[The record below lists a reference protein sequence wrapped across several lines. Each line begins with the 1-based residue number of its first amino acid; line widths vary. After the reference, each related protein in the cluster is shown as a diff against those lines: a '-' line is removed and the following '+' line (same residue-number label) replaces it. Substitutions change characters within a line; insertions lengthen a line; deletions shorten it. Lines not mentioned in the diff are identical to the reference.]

1 MDILV
6 IGSGGREHALCWA
19 LQKEQAHQI
28 FCAPGN
34 AGIAEIARCV
44 PLNATDVRAL
54 ADFAE
59 QEKIALAV
67 VGGEAPL
74 AAGVADEFAARS
86 LAIAGPTKDA
96 ARLESSKVFAKAF
109 MVRHGIPTARFR
121 VADSVSEARK
131 ILQSGE
137 FRETISGEAGVVIKA
152 DGLAGGKGVT
162 VARTRA
168 EAEAAIGRLMEDG
181 EKPGT
186 AGGRVVIEEALAG
199 PEASLLIF
207 TDGRD
212 YQLMPAARDHK
223 RVGEHDTGPNT
234 GGMGAITAPE
244 VLDKEMAKRVVREIV
259 EPTLEG
265 ARREGFPFR
274 GILYFGLMLT
284 SEGPCLL
291 EYNVRFGDPEAQ
303 AILLRFDGDLAE
315 VFDGVAHKNLAGKSV
330 RWSNDASA
338 CIVLAARGYPNE
350 VETGAHIEGLEQARQ
365 TSGVQIFHS
374 GTSRTRE
381 GIWMTAAGRVL
392 GVAAAHPKL
401 EGALQCCY
409 QAIDH
414 IRWEGMHYRHDIGQ
428 FA

>member
-1 MDILV
+1 M
-6 IGSGGREHALCWA
+6 
-19 LQKEQAHQI
+19 HQI

-44 PLNATDVRAL
+44 PLNVTNIRRL

-59 QEKIALAV
+59 QERIALTV

-74 AAGVADEFAARS
+74 AAGVVDEFAARG
-86 LAIAGPTKDA
+86 LAIAGPTRKA

-109 MVRHGIPTARFR
+109 MMRHGIPTARFR
-121 VADSVSEARK
+121 VADSVSEGRE

-137 FRETISGEAGVVIKA
+137 FGKTINGEAGVVIKA

-168 EAEAAIGRLMEDG
+168 EAEAAVVQLMEEGRGGAGKSAGRL
-181 EKPGT
+181 
-186 AGGRVVIEEALAG
+186 VIEEALTG
-199 PEASLLIF
+199 PEASLLLF

-244 VLDKEMAKRVVREIV
+244 VLDKETTERVVREIV

-284 SEGPCLL
+284 EEGPRLL

-303 AILLRFDGDLAE
+303 AILLRFEGDLAD
-315 VFDGVAHKNLAGKSV
+315 VFDGVAHGNLGGESV
-330 RWSNDASA
+330 RWSSDASA
-338 CIVLAARGYPNE
+338 CVVLAARGYPNE
-350 VETGAHIEGLEQARQ
+350 VETGAPIEGLEQARQ
-365 TSGVQIFHS
+365 TSGAQIFHS
-374 GTSRTRE
+374 GTDRTRD
-381 GIWMTAAGRVL
+381 GLWVTAAGRVL
-392 GVAAAHPKL
+392 GVAAARPEL
-401 EGALQCCY
+401 TEALQCCY
-409 QAIDH
+409 RAIDD
-414 IRWEGMHYRHDIGQ
+414 IRWEGMHYRRDIGRS
-428 FA
+428 A